1 MKTWETFGEYVQLQ
15 MKAFGE
21 ELKRRANQLNLEGLD
36 EVNKIHIEFDIPTQ
50 TDCVVY
56 PSFKIEFRCYSKTN
70 FNSMCGEVLAFRD
83 ENDIVKV
90 FTQNDKS
97 ESDSYALSDKN
108 EEE

>member
-21 ELKRRANQLNLEGLD
+21 ELKRRADKLNLDGLD
-36 EVNKIHIEFDIPTQ
+36 GVSKIHIEFDIPTQ
-50 TDCVVY
+50 TDCLVC
-56 PSFKIEFRCYSKTN
+56 PSFKIEFSCYSKTN
-70 FNSMCGEVLAFRD
+70 FDNMHGEVLAFRD
-83 ENDIVKV
+83 ENGIVKV
-90 FTQNDKS
+90 FTQNKKS